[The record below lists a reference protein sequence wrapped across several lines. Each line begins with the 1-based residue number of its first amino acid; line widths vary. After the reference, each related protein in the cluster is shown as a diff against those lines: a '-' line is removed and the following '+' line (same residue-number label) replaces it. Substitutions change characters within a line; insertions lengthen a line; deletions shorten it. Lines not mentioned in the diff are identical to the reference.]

1 MTIAL
6 LVAAHRAVRSARD
19 AEKTAYR
26 SHWRRRDWTV
36 VAALHIVSPS
46 RQTRVRKRPIGHG
59 KTQTMRSVKIPSL
72 LNTLQTS
79 LRREWFL
86 VGIIGAALL
95 ASLFPEPGRSGGVL
109 HGDQIA
115 DAGIAIVFFLHGLG
129 ISLQNLRDGL
139 SRWKVHVFVQLSTFA
154 VFPLIWLAAAP
165 IVGPSLP
172 EGLALGFCYLCAL
185 PSTVSSSVAM
195 TGIARGNVPA
205 AVFNA
210 TLSGILGI
218 VLTPLLVA
226 AISGISGQSMPLADA
241 ILGIS
246 RLLLLPLVLGQVVR
260 PILHNWHQKHKR
272 LTGLLDRWVILV
284 IVYTAFCDSAASGLW
299 RDNGASVLAQTLIG
313 TACLLAFVFCMTTWA
328 ARRLGF
334 PVEDEISAVFCGSKK
349 TMASGVPMAKLLFGA
364 HPSLGLILLPIM
376 FYHQL
381 QLFVCAMLANRY
393 AMRKP

>member
-1 MTIAL
+1 MF
-6 LVAAHRAVRSARD
+6 
-19 AEKTAYR
+19 
-26 SHWRRRDWTV
+26 
-36 VAALHIVSPS
+36 S
-46 RQTRVRKRPIGHG
+46 RK
-59 KTQTMRSVKIPSL
+59 SLSL

-86 VGIIGAALL
+86 VGMIAASLL
-95 ASLFPEPGRSGGVL
+95 ASLYPEPGKSGGVL

-139 SRWKVHVFVQLSTFA
+139 SRWKVHLFVQLATFA
-154 VFPLIWLAAAP
+154 VFPLIWLTAAP
-165 IVGPSLP
+165 VVGPLLP
-172 EGLALGFCYLCAL
+172 GGLALGFCYLCAL

-218 VLTPLLVA
+218 ALTPLLVA
-226 AISGISGQSMPLADA
+226 SMSGISGQSMPLADA
-241 ILGIS
+241 VLGIA
-246 RLLLLPLVLGQVVR
+246 RLLLLPLVAGQIVR
-260 PILHNWHQKHKR
+260 PILHNWHHKHKR
-272 LTGLLDRWVILV
+272 LVGLLDRWVILV
-284 IVYTAFCDSAASGLW
+284 LVYTAFCDSTASGLW
-299 RDNGASVLAQTLIG
+299 RDNDVSILALVLFG
-313 TACLLAFVFCMTTWA
+313 TACLLAFVLCLSTWA
-328 ARRLGF
+328 SRRLGF
-334 PVEDEISAVFCGSKK
+334 PVEDEIAAVFCGSKK

-393 AMRKP
+393 ARRKP